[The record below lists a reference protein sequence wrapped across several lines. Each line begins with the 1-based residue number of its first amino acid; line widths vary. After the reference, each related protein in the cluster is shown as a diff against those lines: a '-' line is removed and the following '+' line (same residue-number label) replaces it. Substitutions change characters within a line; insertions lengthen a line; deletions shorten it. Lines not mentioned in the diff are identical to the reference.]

1 MHLMH
6 VLLRSHTYTA
16 INGRAALYID
26 WRFSM
31 SIVAVSI
38 RPDNLQHHGG
48 AGGRGVE
55 MNAEENE

>member
-1 MHLMH
+1 MH
-6 VLLRSHTYTA
+6 VLLRSHTYILQSVVGLHFILT
-16 INGRAALYID
+16 II
-26 WRFSM
+26 SM
-31 SIVAVSI
+31 SIVAVSS